1 MGLFGLMPGEWDVP
15 QAQGGWQDR
24 MGGILSGD
32 NQLANIGLGILANN
46 NSRNFG
52 EVVGKGALY
61 GMQQTQQN
69 RRYAE
74 DQKYRQAQM
83 KRYERED
90 SKDAALEASHT
101 DFDTKFPEYKGLSR
115 LNPAAAMKIAYP
127 NAASNTSDPYFTD
140 RYIGGKT
147 YAFNNRT
154 GEYIEKDLGGSN
166 LPNKDD
172 PSVQFPVSAAKSA
185 GDNLYQVTDKKDG
198 FLMPMTNLAI
208 ESGAPPL
215 NFLPQ
220 QQPQQLPQINPQ
232 QLPQLP
238 QGAPVF
244 PSQLP
249 QNGSPQS
256 MQIPPELQQQ
266 RDGVRKQMLLA
277 EQAQYGGQGANP
289 SLDAEIANMNG
300 LPQRQPQ
307 SGGLRVP
314 TKAEQAAAAETAKLK
329 AENTV
334 KSQQDLPRAIANAE
348 TALKQIDEL
357 VGSADGTIKEH
368 AGFRTAVGT
377 SSKIDPRNYLAGT
390 DATSF
395 NNRLDQLKGGSFL
408 QAFSDLRGAGAI
420 TEKEGEKATV
430 AIQRMNTATTEDE
443 FITAARDYQNAIKA
457 SLTRSKAKAGD
468 NSNIMPKGEP
478 MPSAKKAPM
487 KGQVVGGYKFKGGNP
502 ADPNNWTQQ

>member
-69 RRYAE
+69 RRYAD

-90 SKDAALEASHT
+90 SKDAAMEASHN

-127 NAASNTSDPYFTD
+127 NAASNTADPYTEVIYD
-140 RYIGGKT
+140 ENGNGYL
-147 YAFNNRT
+147 NNRRET
-154 GEYIEKDLGGSN
+154 D
-166 LPNKDD
+166 PNKVLQPINMNGKPFVGYKQSPELAGRIKNAEAKAGAAWKPNTSIDG
-172 PSVQFPVSAAKSA
+172 SVYT
-185 GDNLYQVTDKKDG
+185 DEQVATMARG
-198 FLMPMTNLAI
+198 
-208 ESGAPPL
+208 G
-215 NFLPQ
+215 Q
-220 QQPQQLPQINPQ
+220 QPAFGQPQQLPQINPQ

-249 QNGSPQS
+249 QNSSPQS

-277 EQAQYGGQGANP
+277 EQAQYGGQGANQH
-289 SLDAEIANMNG
+289 LDAEIANMNG
-300 LPQRQPQ
+300 LPQRQ
-307 SGGLRVP
+307 SGGIRVP
-314 TKAEQAAAAETAKLK
+314 TKAQEAAAVEAAKTQAK
-329 AENTV
+329 ATV
-334 KSQQDLPRAIANAE
+334 ELGMEKGKNVRKSDQFLTVANQA
-348 TALKQIDEL
+348 KQILDDSNNPPTSSGIGAAVDAAGNL
-357 VGSADGTIKEH
+357 VGSA
-368 AGFRTAVGT
+368 
-377 SSKIDPRNYLAGT
+377 P
-390 DATSF
+390 
-395 NNRLDQLKGGSFL
+395 KG
-408 QAFSDLRGAGAI
+408 AN
-420 TEKEGEKATV
+420 E
-430 AIQRMNTATTEDE
+430 
-443 FITAARDYQNAIKA
+443 AARLEALSGWLVANVPRMEGPQSNFDVQNYQ
-457 SLTRSKAKAGD
+457 TMAGLIGD
-468 NSNIMPKGEP
+468 RTKPISVRQGALKEVIRLQEQYKNLNQDGNIMPKNEP
-478 MPSAKKAPM
+478 MPKR
-487 KGQVVGGYKFKGGNP
+487 NR
-502 ADPNNWTQQ
+502 ADILKQYGVTK

>member
-1 MGLFGLMPGEWDVP
+1 MGLFGLMPGEWDAP

-90 SKDAALEASHT
+90 KNADALEASHN

-127 NAASNTSDPYFTD
+127 NAASNTADPYFTPVSTSTGLGS
-140 RYIGGKT
+140 Y
-147 YAFNNRT
+147 NNRT
-154 GEYIEKDLGGSN
+154 GGFEMVTGPDGRPIIKAVDSPELQGRISA
-166 LPNKDD
+166 NK
-172 PSVQFPVSAAKSA
+172 SF
-185 GDNLYQVTDKKDG
+185 GENLYQPTDMQDG
-198 FLMPMTNLAI
+198 TIKTKSQLAI
-208 ESGAPPL
+208 DAGAPPI
-215 NFLPQ
+215 N
-220 QQPQQLPQINPQ
+220 QLPQINPQ

-300 LPQRQPQ
+300 LPQRQ
-307 SGGLRVP
+307 SGGIRVP
-314 TKAEQAAAAETAKLK
+314 TKAQQAAATEAAKFKAETEAKAQINLPNVIQES
-329 AENTV
+329 ENTV
-334 KSQQDLPRAIANAE
+334 KLVDDL
-348 TALKQIDEL
+348 LK
-357 VGSADGTIKEH
+357 AP
-368 AGFRTAVGT
+368 GFKQAVGG
-377 SSKIDPRNYLAGT
+377 SRMFGLQNVPGT
-390 DATSF
+390 QAKDF
-395 NNRLDQLKGGSFL
+395 DVRLEQLKGKQFL
-408 QAFSDLRGAGAI
+408 QAYESLKGAGAI
-420 TEKEGEKATV
+420 TDIEGTKAGN
-430 AIQRMNTATTEDE
+430 AISRMDASTTEEE
-443 FITAARDYQNAIKA
+443 FAKAANEFKDIIKQGAARA
-457 SLTRSKAKAGD
+457 RAKAGGG
-468 NSNIMPKGEP
+468 NIIPSNEP
-478 MPSAKKAPM
+478 MPKR
-487 KGQVVGGYKFKGGNP
+487 NR
-502 ADPNNWTQQ
+502 ADILKQYGVTK